1 MHNIKTRIIVLK
13 NNKLSET
20 NARDCIEQAAKFGIS
35 AEVFDAINGFDAA
48 RHLELLNIRP
58 LGKFKKGRVGIVGC
72 LLSHYYL
79 WLDCIKDNVPY
90 LILEHD
96 GYFVKPLPENIL
108 DSFDDIIKLDAGNP
122 YSGSYDQW
130 LTEHENDNPSTWTI
144 NDCEGGGG
152 TRETRAG
159 WSTRG
164 TWAYI
169 IKPHAAEKIVAW
181 IKQNGFLPS
190 DHLLGTKVITIT
202 HHKPTIVRIHPYYAV
217 DGNIKKMS
225 TTMNLEQI
233 L

>member
-35 AEVFDAINGFDAA
+35 AEVFDAINGFDAD

-181 IKQNGFLPS
+181 VKQNGFLPS

>member
-130 LTEHENDNPSTWTI
+130 LTEHENDNPSILTI
-144 NDCEGGGG
+144 NDCDGGGG

-181 IKQNGFLPS
+181 VKQNGFLPS

>member
-152 TRETRAG
+152 TRETRAR

-181 IKQNGFLPS
+181 VKQNGFLPS

>member
-1 MHNIKTRIIVLK
+1 MQTKIIVLQ
-13 NNKLSET
+13 NNELSQT
-20 NARDCIEQAAKFGIS
+20 VARDCIEQAAKFGIS

-48 RHLELLNIRP
+48 KHLESLDIKP

-108 DSFDDIIKLDAGNP
+108 DLFEDIIKLDSGNP
-122 YSGSYDQW
+122 YKKSYSHW
-130 LTEHENDNPSTWTI
+130 LAEHENDNPSTWAI
-144 NDCEGGGG
+144 DDHEGGGG
-152 TRETRAG
+152 NHETVAG
-159 WSTRG
+159 WNTTG
-164 TWAYI
+164 AYAYI

-181 IKQNGFLPS
+181 VKEHGFLPT

-202 HHKPTIVRIHPYYAV
+202 HYKPTIARLHPYYAI

-225 TTMNLEQI
+225 TTMNLEKM

>member
-1 MHNIKTRIIVLK
+1 MQTRIIVLK
-13 NNKLSET
+13 NNKLSQT
-20 NARDCIEQAAKFGIS
+20 VARDCIEQAAKFGIS

-48 RHLELLNIRP
+48 GHLEALNIKP
-58 LGKFKKGRVGIVGC
+58 FGKFKKGRVGIVGC

-108 DSFDDIIKLDAGNP
+108 DLFDDLIKLDSGNP
-122 YSGSYDQW
+122 YSDSYESW
-130 LTEHENDNPSTWTI
+130 LTTHHNDAVSTWTI
-144 NDCEGGGG
+144 ADHEGGGG
-152 TRETRAG
+152 NHETGAG
-159 WSTRG
+159 WNTRG
-164 TWAYI
+164 AYAYI

-181 IKQNGFLPS
+181 VKQNGFLPT

-202 HHKPTIVRIHPYYAV
+202 HYMPTIARLHPYYAI

>member
-1 MHNIKTRIIVLK
+1 MQTRIIVLK
-13 NNKLSET
+13 NNKLSQT
-20 NARDCIEQAAKFGIS
+20 VARDCIEQAAKFGIS

-48 RHLELLNIRP
+48 GHLELLNIRP

-108 DSFDDIIKLDAGNP
+108 DLFDDIIKLDAGNP
-122 YSGSYDQW
+122 YKDSYEPW
-130 LTEHENDNPSTWTI
+130 LAEHENDTPSTWTI
-144 NDCEGGGG
+144 NDYEGGGG
-152 TRETRAG
+152 NHETGAG
-159 WSTRG
+159 WNTIG
-164 TWAYI
+164 AYAYI

-181 IKQNGFLPS
+181 VKEHGFLPT

-202 HHKPTIVRIHPYYAV
+202 HYKPTIARLHPYYAI

-225 TTMNLEQI
+225 TTMNLEKM

>member
-1 MHNIKTRIIVLK
+1 MQTRIIVLK
-13 NNKLSET
+13 NNKLSQT
-20 NARDCIEQAAKFGIS
+20 VARDCIDQAAKFGLS

-48 RHLELLNIRP
+48 GHLELLNLRP

-108 DSFDDIIKLDAGNP
+108 DLFEDIIKLDSGNP
-122 YSGSYDQW
+122 YNNSYEQW
-130 LTEHENDNPSTWTI
+130 LAEHENDNPSTWTI
-144 NDCEGGGG
+144 DDHEGGGG
-152 TRETRAG
+152 NHETGAG
-159 WSTRG
+159 WNTRG
-164 TWAYI
+164 AYAYI

-181 IKQNGFLPS
+181 VKEHGFLPT

-202 HHKPTIVRIHPYYAV
+202 HYKPTITRLHPYYAI

-225 TTMNLEQI
+225 TTMNLEKM

>member
-1 MHNIKTRIIVLK
+1 M
-13 NNKLSET
+13 
-20 NARDCIEQAAKFGIS
+20 ARDCIDQAAKFGLS

-48 RHLELLNIRP
+48 GHLELLNLRP

-108 DSFDDIIKLDAGNP
+108 DLFEDIIKLDSGNP
-122 YSGSYDQW
+122 YNNSYEQW
-130 LTEHENDNPSTWTI
+130 LAEHENDNPSTWTI
-144 NDCEGGGG
+144 DDHEGGGG
-152 TRETRAG
+152 NHEGGGGNHETGAG
-159 WSTRG
+159 WNTRG
-164 TWAYI
+164 AYAYI

-181 IKQNGFLPS
+181 VKEHGFLPT

-202 HHKPTIVRIHPYYAV
+202 HYKPTITRLHP
-217 DGNIKKMS
+217 
-225 TTMNLEQI
+225 
-233 L
+233 